1 MAIAAVVNRTFE
13 MHTQTCLIRSDD
25 VGHLW
30 KLIAATLQ
38 TCEADHNEASGWNHG
53 RI

>member
-1 MAIAAVVNRTFE
+1 
-13 MHTQTCLIRSDD
+13 